1 MKTKHTP
8 GPWSYGESID
18 SMWYVEAEGRMIAE
32 VMVGEPG
39 EAEANSMLMAAATDM
54 LDALRHI
61 LRYDRDGLGAIGES
75 LASAA
80 VRKALGHNWILMQH
94 NNGEQHGR
102 KAEDLHR

>member
-1 MKTKHTP
+1 METKHTP

-54 LDALRHI
+54 LDALMHI
-61 LRYDRDGLGAIGES
+61 LRYDRDALGAIGES
-75 LASAA
+75 LAAAA
-80 VRKALGHNWILMQH
+80 VRKALGHNT
-94 NNGEQHGR
+94 
-102 KAEDLHR
+102 